1 MRADRLMDLVVGPR
15 VLDVGCTDHVVKLG
29 QPQWVHGRLRE
40 RFDDVVGIDISEEN
54 LASMRAAGFEN
65 LELADA
71 ETFDL
76 GRQFDTVVAGEL
88 IEHLSN
94 PGSFLGRARAHLAPG
109 GRLVLSTPYPFSIA
123 YSLYALVKYPETC
136 ENREHTMWFCV
147 RTLTELAERN
157 GFGVEHVELVEDYD
171 VNSPS
176 RTYRAMVRLLR
187 LLRPVLPDRLA
198 ANSMI
203 FVLRALEG

>member
-1 MRADRLMDLVVGPR
+1 MRIDRLLDLVHGPS

-40 RFDDVVGIDISEEN
+40 RFDDVTGIDISEEN

-65 LELADA
+65 LELANA

-76 GRQFDTVVAGEL
+76 GRTFDTVLAGEL

-94 PGSFLGRARAHLAPG
+94 PGAFLLRAKAHLEPG

-123 YSLYALVKYPETC
+123 YWLYALVKYPATC

-157 GFGVEHVELVEDYD
+157 GFDVRHFELVEDLD
-171 VNSPS
+171 MTSPS
-176 RTYRAMVRLLR
+176 RAYRAMVRLLR
-187 LLRPVLPDRLA
+187 FLRPVLPDRLA
-198 ANSMI
+198 ANTMI
-203 FVLRALEG
+203 FALSPREC